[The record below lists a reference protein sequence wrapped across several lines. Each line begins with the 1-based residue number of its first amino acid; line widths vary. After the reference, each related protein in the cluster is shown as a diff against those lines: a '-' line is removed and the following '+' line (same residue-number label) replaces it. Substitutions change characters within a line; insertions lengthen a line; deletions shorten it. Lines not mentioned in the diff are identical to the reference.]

1 MARNTIKSDKM
12 LQVLCD
18 SFLSS
23 ITERKKKAREVKD
36 ISSCYRTEK
45 YYVLSSSEKHRPGW
59 FFELDLRTDTYK
71 HFDCVVCGSVICGS
85 ETICTYY
92 WLNNFDRVKVN
103 QQNEISIRV
112 DDYEYVSTEYND
124 PSKRNILLLLLAK
137 LQTLFNIYET
147 PNTK

>member
-1 MARNTIKSDKM
+1 MTRKSIKSDKM
-12 LQVLCD
+12 LQEFCD
-18 SFLSS
+18 YFLSS
-23 ITERKKKAREVKD
+23 ITERKKKAREVND
-36 ISSCYRTEK
+36 VCSCYRTEK
-45 YYVLSSSEKHRPGW
+45 YYVLSSSKKHHPGW

-124 PSKRNILLLLLAK
+124 PDKRNILLLLLAK